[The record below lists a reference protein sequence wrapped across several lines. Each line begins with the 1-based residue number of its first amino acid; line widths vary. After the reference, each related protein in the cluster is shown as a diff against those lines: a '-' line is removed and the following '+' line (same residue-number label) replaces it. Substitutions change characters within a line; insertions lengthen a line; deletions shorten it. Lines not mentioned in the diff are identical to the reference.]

1 MRRLLA
7 LARGPRALSLATQ
20 AASAALGFA
29 GFALIARAL
38 SPADFGAWVL
48 YLTVATFL
56 DMLRSGLAQAAL
68 VQQASGR
75 VRAEADRA
83 VGAAWIVGLVVTALV
98 SGGSAVVSTGMPA
111 GGAFWDAFAAF
122 PVLMVVGLGHTV
134 ASWEA
139 QAEERFGRVLAL
151 RLALSVL
158 FVGAVVVLSDGLTVG
173 ALAWAHAG
181 AHGVVSVVAL
191 AVRWARPAT
200 VLRSTRADVTR
211 LLRFG
216 RFSAATTVGANLLR
230 SADALVLGAVLGP
243 AAVALYGVPQKL
255 VEAAEVPIRGFAGAA
270 FPALSRAAAAGDAA
284 ALVARLRRDVGM
296 LTLLLVPGVLVGW
309 VFAAEATA
317 FLGGAAYAE
326 AAAPFRWFLV
336 YALLLP
342 LDRFLGLAL
351 DALDRPQL
359 NTLKVGAMLTAN
371 LAGDAAV
378 LALGFGV
385 TGVAAVTVGMTAV
398 GVVVGIGLV
407 AREVPLTVTAGRPI
421 PRAA

>member
-7 LARGPRALSLATQ
+7 LCRGPRALSLATQ

-29 GFALIARAL
+29 GFALVARGL
-38 SPADFGAWVL
+38 TPAAFGAWVL
-48 YLTVATFL
+48 YLTVATFF

-68 VQQASGR
+68 VQQASGLG
-75 VRAEADRA
+75 RAAADRV
-83 VGAAWIVGLVVTALV
+83 VGAAWIVGVGTTALV
-98 SGGSAVVSTGMPA
+98 SL
-111 GGAFWDAFAAF
+111 GGALVVGVLGVGGAWPVL
-122 PVLMVVGLGHTV
+122 PVLMAAGLAHTV
-134 ASWEA
+134 AAWEA
-139 QAEERFGRVLAL
+139 QAEERFGRVLAM
-151 RLALSVL
+151 RLALSAL
-158 FVGAVVVLSDGLTVG
+158 FVGAVVALGGGLTLG

-181 AHGVVSVVAL
+181 AHAVVSVGAL
-191 AVRWARPAT
+191 ALRWARPGT
-200 VLRSTRADVTR
+200 LRQSTTADVAR

-255 VEAAEVPIRGFAGAA
+255 VEAAEVPIRGLAGAA
-270 FPALSRAAAAGDAA
+270 FPALSRAARAGDGR
-284 ALVARLRRDVGM
+284 ALVGRLRRDVLA
-296 LTLLLVPGVLVGW
+296 LTAILLPGVAVGW
-309 VFAAEATA
+309 LFAAEATA
-317 FLGGAAYAE
+317 LLGGAAYAE

-359 NTLKVGAMLTAN
+359 NTAKVGAMLTAN
-371 LAGDAAV
+371 LLGDAAA

-385 TGVAAVTVGMTAV
+385 TGVAAVTVGMTSV
-398 GVVVGIGLV
+398 GIVVGLWLV
-407 AREVPLTVTAGRPI
+407 AREVPLGSASHVPI
-421 PRAA
+421 LQTT